1 MVMYECQFFDQMK
14 TPGTDIYNFFQA
26 NKLSIKSKKPKIM
39 QPRLSLKGGNV
50 TLFRVLAR
58 ANKEY
63 EICYL
68 DINSHYPSIGIR
80 HDFVCGKA
88 AHLLGPNMTSRLTYD
103 ALKWSFVYHDPVD
116 GTTSLCDGIVQCTIS
131 IPFENHKLNAFP
143 FLPVHYKFKKNQ
155 PELYRASCFQ
165 CLKEKCKRLCDHDM
179 EAKKF
184 TGVWTLSEIA
194 YNIEIGYIQ
203 HEIQESLVFKE
214 LKPLFAEYLKIVG

>member
-58 ANKEY
+58 ADKEY

-88 AHLLGPNMTSRLTYD
+88 AHLLGPNMTSRLTID
-103 ALKWSFVYHDPVD
+103 ALKSCSYTMTQWTGRRVYVMAL
-116 GTTSLCDGIVQCTIS
+116 SNVLFRYRSRTI
-131 IPFENHKLNAFP
+131 N
-143 FLPVHYKFKKNQ
+143 
-155 PELYRASCFQ
+155 
-165 CLKEKCKRLCDHDM
+165 
-179 EAKKF
+179 
-184 TGVWTLSEIA
+184 
-194 YNIEIGYIQ
+194 
-203 HEIQESLVFKE
+203 
-214 LKPLFAEYLKIVG
+214 